1 MQELDQQEEV
11 SKTRLKQQMHELQL
25 LGELLVELPKDKLA
39 QLDLPESLRE
49 AVLNAR
55 KITAHG
61 GKRRQ
66 LQYIGKL
73 MRTVDPEPIQARLD
87 QWNGNHAEETA
98 LLHRLENWR
107 QRLIDDDTA
116 LAEFLTLHSGFDVQQ
131 LRTLI
136 RNARK
141 EAQQQ
146 KPPKSSRELF
156 RTLREGISTSSQP
169 HTNP

>member
-1 MQELDQQEEV
+1 MQDNNQQSEI
-11 SKTRLKQQMHELQL
+11 SKTQRKQQMHSLQE
-25 LGELLVELPKDKLA
+25 LGELLVELPKDKLQ
-39 QLDLPESLRE
+39 QLDLPEGLRD
-49 AVLNAR
+49 AILNAR

-73 MRTVDPEPIQARLD
+73 MRTVDPEPIQTRID

-107 QRLIDDDTA
+107 HRLINDDDQGA
-116 LAEFLTLHSGFDVQQ
+116 LSEFLTQHPGFDVQQ

-156 RTLREGISTSSQP
+156 RVLREGLSSR
-169 HTNP
+169 

>member
-1 MQELDQQEEV
+1 MQAEDQPQEI
-11 SKTRLKQQMHELQL
+11 SKTQRKQQMSDLQT
-25 LGELLVELPKDKLA
+25 LGEVLVELPKDKLA
-39 QLDLPESLRE
+39 QLELPESLRE
-49 AVLNAR
+49 AVLEAK

-73 MRTVDPEPIQARLD
+73 MRQVDPEPIQIKLD
-87 QWNGNHAEETA
+87 QWNGRHAEETA

-107 QRLIDDDTA
+107 QRLIDDDGA
-116 LAEFLTLHSGFDVQQ
+116 LSDFLERHPGFDVQQ

-146 KPPKSSRELF
+146 KPPRSSRELF
-156 RTLREGISTSSQP
+156 RLLRETLSS
-169 HTNP
+169 

>member
-1 MQELDQQEEV
+1 MQEHDQQEEV
-11 SKTRLKQQMHELQL
+11 SKTQLKQQMHELQA
-25 LGELLVELPKDKLA
+25 LGETLAELPKEKLK
-39 QLDLPESLRE
+39 QLDLPENLRDALLE
-49 AVLNAR
+49 AKR
-55 KITAHG
+55 ITAHG

-73 MRTVDPEPIQARLD
+73 MRSIDPEPIQTKLD

-116 LAEFLTLHSGFDVQQ
+116 LSEFLTQHPDFDVQQ

-141 EAQQQ
+141 ETQLQ

-156 RTLREGISTSSQP
+156 RILREGLSS
-169 HTNP
+169 

>member
-1 MQELDQQEEV
+1 MQAHDQQEEI
-11 SKTRLKQQMHELQL
+11 SKTRLKQQMHELQD
-25 LGELLVELPKDKLA
+25 LGEALVDLPKDKLN
-39 QLDLPESLRE
+39 QLDLPETLRD
-49 AVLNAR
+49 AVLDAR
-55 KITAHG
+55 RITAHG
-61 GKRRQ
+61 GRKRQ

-73 MRTVDPEPIQARLD
+73 MRSVDPAPIQLKLD

-107 QRLIDDDTA
+107 KRLIDDDDA
-116 LAEFLTLHSGFDVQQ
+116 LSGFLAEYPGFDVQQ

-156 RTLREGISTSSQP
+156 RTLREGLSG
-169 HTNP
+169 

>member
-1 MQELDQQEEV
+1 MQEYDQQEEI
-11 SKTRLKQQMHELQL
+11 SKTQLKQQMHELQK
-25 LGELLVELPKDKLA
+25 LGEILVELPKSKLQ
-39 QLDLPESLRE
+39 QLDLPENLRDALLE
-49 AVLNAR
+49 ANR
-55 KITAHG
+55 ITAHG

-73 MRTVDPEPIQARLD
+73 MRSVDPAPIQAKLN
-87 QWNGNHAEETA
+87 QWNGSDAEENA

-107 QRLIDDDTA
+107 QRLIDDDGA
-116 LAEFLTLHSGFDVQQ
+116 LSEFLMQHPDFDVQQ

-141 EAQQQ
+141 ETQQQ

-156 RTLREGISTSSQP
+156 RVLREGLSR
-169 HTNP
+169 

>member
-1 MQELDQQEEV
+1 MQEHDQQEEV
-11 SKTRLKQQMHELQL
+11 SKTQLKQQMHELQA
-25 LGELLVELPKDKLA
+25 LGETLAELPKEKLK
-39 QLDLPESLRE
+39 QLDLPENLRDALLE
-49 AVLNAR
+49 AKR
-55 KITAHG
+55 ITAHG

-73 MRTVDPEPIQARLD
+73 MRSIDPEPIQTKLD

-107 QRLIDDDTA
+107 QRLIDDDAA
-116 LAEFLTLHSGFDVQQ
+116 LSEFLTQHPDFDVQQ

-141 EAQQQ
+141 ETQLQ

-156 RTLREGISTSSQP
+156 RILREGLSS
-169 HTNP
+169 